1 VGLCLSII
9 AIRRDHPHHVYDLWY
24 IFSLTLCAVS
34 ILFFYWWYIGWL
46 HPPPTF
52 LYTDTMGKI
61 AYDFI
66 VTSTN
71 AREELYVLLIVSTLL
86 IVPQALGYLLSGIFG
101 CGSPPILVSMV
112 AKMTTWSL
120 IKFFCILSGILTA
133 QTIAAFYAAPL
144 ILPKDAPIRA
154 IEALF
159 TMFMSFLI
167 MALYYEAT
175 ILYNFIIR
183 RPRLHWFESFS
194 RFMTRSVKITKA
206 YGDDSGHNCGW
217 YAGGTGPVW
226 GRALCVEVRQALRLV
241 SPVIARSATGDLM
254 TVQGRLC

>member
-1 VGLCLSII
+1 MSSV
-9 AIRRDHPHHVYDLWY
+9 
-24 IFSLTLCAVS
+24 TL
-34 ILFFYWWYIGWL
+34 
-46 HPPPTF
+46 P
-52 LYTDTMGKI
+52 KI

-71 AREELYVLLIVSTLL
+71 AREELYFLLIVSTLL
-86 IVPQALGYLLSGIFG
+86 IVPQALGYLLSGILG
-101 CGSPPILVSMV
+101 CGSPPTLVSMV

-144 ILPKDAPIRA
+144 ILPKDAPIRG

-167 MALYYEAT
+167 MALYYKAAL
-175 ILYNFIIR
+175 LYNFIIR

-194 RFMTRSVKITKA
+194 RFMIRSVKIA
-206 YGDDSGHNCGW
+206 
-217 YAGGTGPVW
+217 
-226 GRALCVEVRQALRLV
+226 ALDPATHRLLDHM
-241 SPVIARSATGDLM
+241 SA
-254 TVQGRLC
+254 